1 MDCVVRE
8 GFPEEVA
15 LRGALK
21 VGKRELHGPS
31 EECRGRRNCPGPGS
45 QPGAEPGVFREL
57 KADPGRWCRVK
68 AIAAPVK
75 PVEVA
80 EGGGQVRLCP
90 VDLARSLHFLSEASS
105 CLRLLSRQ
113 MS

>member
-21 VGKRELHGPS
+21 VGKREPHGRS
-31 EECRGRRNCPGPGS
+31 EVSCPGPGS

-68 AIAAPVK
+68 ASLAPVK
-75 PVEVA
+75 PAEVTGA
-80 EGGGQVRLCP
+80 GVRSGCALCTW
-90 VDLARSLHFLSEASS
+90 
-105 CLRLLSRQ
+105 
-113 MS
+113 

>member
-21 VGKRELHGPS
+21 VGKREPHGRS
-31 EECRGRRNCPGPGS
+31 EVSCPGPGS
-45 QPGAEPGVFREL
+45 QPGAEPGVFSGTESGPRPLVQGEGEFGPSQ
-57 KADPGRWCRVK
+57 ACGGHAGR
-68 AIAAPVK
+68 
-75 PVEVA
+75 
-80 EGGGQVRLCP
+80 GQVRLRP
-90 VDLARSLHFLSEASS
+90 VHVARNLHFLPEVSS
-105 CLRLLSRQ
+105 CRGLLSRQ